1 MKDKIKLRKMI
12 FYGFHGVSPQEKQT
26 GQRFSIDLE
35 VECDLSA
42 AGLSDDPE
50 DTVNY
55 SKMFKVVKA
64 IVEGPSRNLLEH
76 VAESIAQ
83 AILKNF
89 GVESARV
96 VVRKPEVPIKSSIL
110 SYAAVEIYRTRN
122 Q

>member
-110 SYAAVEIYRTRN
+110 SYAAVEIYRTRD

>member
-1 MKDKIKLRKMI
+1 MKDKIKLREMI

-76 VAESIAQ
+76 VAESVAQ
-83 AILKNF
+83 AILKDF

-110 SYAAVEIYRTRN
+110 SYAAVEIYRTRD

>member
-76 VAESIAQ
+76 VAESVAQ
-83 AILKNF
+83 AILKDF
-89 GVESARV
+89 EVESARV

-110 SYAAVEIYRTRN
+110 SYAAVEIYRTKA

>member
-1 MKDKIKLRKMI
+1 VKDKIKLREMI

>member
-1 MKDKIKLRKMI
+1 VKDKIKLREMI

-76 VAESIAQ
+76 VAESVAQ
-83 AILKNF
+83 AILKDF

-110 SYAAVEIYRTRN
+110 SYAAVEIYRTRD

>member
-1 MKDKIKLRKMI
+1 MKDKIKLGEMI
-12 FYGFHGVSPQEKQT
+12 FYGFHGVSLEEKQI

-35 VECDLSA
+35 VERDLRP
-42 AGLSDDPE
+42 AGLSDYPD

-83 AILKNF
+83 AILKGF
-89 GVESARV
+89 DVESARV
-96 VVRKPEVPIKSSIL
+96 VVRKPEVPIKGSIL
-110 SYAAVEIYRTRN
+110 SYAAVEIYRTQN

>member
-1 MKDKIKLRKMI
+1 MKDKIQLREMI
-12 FYGFHGVSPQEKQT
+12 FYGFHGVSLEEKQI

-42 AGLSDDPE
+42 PGLSDYPE

-76 VAESIAQ
+76 VAESVAQ
-83 AILKNF
+83 AILKDF
-89 GVESARV
+89 DVESARV
-96 VVRKPEVPIKSSIL
+96 VVRKPEVPIKGSIL
-110 SYAAVEIYRTRN
+110 SYAAVEIYRTKA

>member
-1 MKDKIKLRKMI
+1 MKDKIKLREMI

-76 VAESIAQ
+76 VAEPIAQ

>member
-1 MKDKIKLRKMI
+1 MKDKIKLREMI